1 MGTQLTHGVQH
12 SPGAKEQRTFLLAHF
27 HVLRKFKTKMRKDKA
42 AQLSHISLV
51 PRAGDM
57 CLRSHTDTTARVRV
71 SSVAQHRPGK
81 LIPGSG
87 PVLIYFLGRFL
98 LAWNLRAP
106 RSHHFDTDPV
116 LLISEGFLSPF
127 SLCCL
132 HQACWRCQGM
142 NESFL
147 ILKGGESCREAFFS
161 WECNQEG
168 GAGARASQG

>member
-1 MGTQLTHGVQH
+1 
-12 SPGAKEQRTFLLAHF
+12 
-27 HVLRKFKTKMRKDKA
+27 MRKDKA

-51 PRAGDM
+51 PRPGDV

-71 SSVAQHRPGK
+71 SSVARPGK

-132 HQACWRCQGM
+132 HQACWWWMPRGWM
-142 NESFL
+142 NHSL
-147 ILKGGESCREAFFS
+147 YWKGVRVAEKHSASNALFS

-168 GAGARASQG
+168 GAGARASQGWHVLLSFY